1 MAPAFVAAGSSEVA
15 LALTVESRAA
25 ADVYLGCQVDWG
37 LAFGSIASRPAFV
50 ACAERYM
57 PAKAIDNALI
67 EAAYKQ
73 G

>member
-1 MAPAFVAAGSSEVA
+1 MAAGSSEVA

-25 ADVYLGCQVDWG
+25 VDVYLGSQVDWG

-50 ACAERYM
+50 AYAERYKA
-57 PAKAIDNALI
+57 AKAIDNGLI
-67 EAAYKQ
+67 EAAHRQ

>member
-1 MAPAFVAAGSSEVA
+1 MAAGSSEVA

-37 LAFGSIASRPAFV
+37 LAFGSIASRPGFV

-57 PAKAIDNALI
+57 AAKVIDNALI
-67 EAAYKQ
+67 QAAHRQ